1 MEAPVEIRYAGVVVG
16 SATEILTAAGNDSGM
31 FLVVAE
37 PLPVGSVVKLAGD
50 SWARVEKV
58 VESTDPRAAGMYV
71 RLIAESEASEP
82 WTPQLPE
89 MVPLPPPRRTTNPSV
104 PLVSPRVAEARPS
117 LGENGE
123 RRPTIA
129 GPVPPP
135 AAPDRPASIVLATPP
150 NKVVTGTLTGS
161 SSAPTN
167 RRTPP
172 ATIVVIPSGSA
183 PPPPARAETDKRERR
198 STIITPVP
206 PPAEIEGVPNA
217 KVTGELQTR
226 SGRNEPSEK
235 PAAASIVISDGEGD
249 EGAVVQAPMAN
260 SPSEDVTATPEPETG
275 LDELRP
281 ARPLPRKT
289 SRRRRNTR

>member
-1 MEAPVEIRYAGVVVG
+1 
-16 SATEILTAAGNDSGM
+16 
-31 FLVVAE
+31 
-37 PLPVGSVVKLAGD
+37 
-50 SWARVEKV
+50 
-58 VESTDPRAAGMYV
+58 
-71 RLIAESEASEP
+71 
-82 WTPQLPE
+82 
-89 MVPLPPPRRTTNPSV
+89 
-104 PLVSPRVAEARPS
+104 
-117 LGENGE
+117 
-123 RRPTIA
+123 
-129 GPVPPP
+129 
-135 AAPDRPASIVLATPP
+135 
-150 NKVVTGTLTGS
+150 VVTGTLTGS

-281 ARPLPRKT
+281 ARPLPRKS